1 MNDLEDLGNKILK
14 LDKKI
19 RFVYIVLKDKSY
31 MRTRE
36 EFTNL
41 LTTEQT
47 DELVDDALARWETR
61 RKLAHKLGEPLYAI
75 AEYKN
80 VKRITVPIDTDGLI
94 LITVDPTGLHEKI
107 IKEIIELKEML
118 TLNLD

>member
-31 MRTRE
+31 KRTRE

-41 LTTEQT
+41 LTTEET
-47 DELVDDALARWETR
+47 DELIDDALERWETR
-61 RKLAHKLGEPLYAI
+61 RKLSHKLGEPLYAM

-80 VKRITVPIDTDGLI
+80 VKRITMPIDADGLI
-94 LITVDPTGLHEKI
+94 LITIDPTGLHEVI